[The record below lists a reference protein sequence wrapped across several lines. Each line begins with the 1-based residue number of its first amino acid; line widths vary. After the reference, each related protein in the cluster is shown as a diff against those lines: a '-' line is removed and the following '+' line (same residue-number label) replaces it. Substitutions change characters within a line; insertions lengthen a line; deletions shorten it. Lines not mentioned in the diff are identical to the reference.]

1 MVPGSGFVL
10 VLGSGFRVRGSGFW
24 VRARD
29 MLIVRYMVARHYR
42 ELVCWQLSNDLK
54 RRVYAIIAKPPASR
68 DFEFCKQIRGSA
80 RGAPRTISEGFGRF
94 RPREF
99 ARYLEF
105 ARASLLE
112 TQNHLD
118 DALDNDY
125 ITDETHHELFKLA
138 DRAIGATTKL
148 QQYLNNCKEP
158 PRQDREPSTP
168 NGNLKP
174 RTKNPEP
181 RTRNTEPRTR
191 NTEPRTRNTEPRTK
205 NEP

>member
-1 MVPGSGFVL
+1 
-10 VLGSGFRVRGSGFW
+10 
-24 VRARD
+24 
-29 MLIVRYMVARHYR
+29 MVARHYR

-54 RRVYAIIAKPPASR
+54 RCVYAFIAKPPASK

-94 RPREF
+94 RPPEF

-105 ARASLLE
+105 ARASLIE

-118 DALDNDY
+118 DALDNEF
-125 ITDETHHELFKLA
+125 ITADTHRELFKLA

-148 QQYLNNCKEP
+148 QQYLNSCKEP
-158 PRQDREPSTP
+158 PSQRGRERTTRD
-168 NGNLKP
+168 GNLKP
-174 RTKNPEP
+174 RTKNQEP
-181 RTRNTEPRTR
+181 RTQNQ
-191 NTEPRTRNTEPRTK
+191 EPRTK